1 MQVDTAPLYSLYSTQ
16 KLYTVQS
23 IYSLTVGV
31 VLFRTFHLTFFLAH
45 FVGWLFQLTDC
56 KEQMVP
62 VAGSAAPPGA
72 SDAVTAPNAI
82 LPAATCLHDCPVMQ
96 LK

>member
-1 MQVDTAPLYSLYSTQ
+1 MYHIET
-16 KLYTVQS
+16 
-23 IYSLTVGV
+23 IYSLTVGI

-45 FVGWLFQLTDC
+45 FAGWLFQLTDC
-56 KEQMVP
+56 KEQTVP

-82 LPAATCLHDCPVMQ
+82 VPAVTFLHDCPVMQ